1 MSIRP
6 FATLLA
12 AGLTLAACKGSSVS
26 AGTGRTERERD
37 SIIGHSNVPGAGV
50 VQRALDVSDSA
61 QRRGTRLD
69 SAAAQP

>member
-1 MSIRP
+1 MPIRW
-6 FATLLA
+6 FAAILA
-12 AGLTLAACKGSSVS
+12 AGVTLGACKGSSVT

-37 SIIGHSNVPGAGV
+37 SVIGRSKVPGAGV

-61 QRRGTRLD
+61 QRRGARID